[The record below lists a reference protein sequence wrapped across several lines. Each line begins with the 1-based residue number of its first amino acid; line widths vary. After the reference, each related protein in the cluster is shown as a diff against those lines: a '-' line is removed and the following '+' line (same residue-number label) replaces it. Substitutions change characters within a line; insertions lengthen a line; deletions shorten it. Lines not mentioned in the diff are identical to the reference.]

1 MRVIFIL
8 IFKGIEDMK
17 AEVIEKFNDSTVD
30 YKLREV
36 GETIEVTEKRC
47 IKLEELGLVRRITE
61 KEKEKETESKTKH
74 DKS

>member
-1 MRVIFIL
+1 
-8 IFKGIEDMK
+8 MK
-17 AEVIEKFNDSTVD
+17 VKVIEKFNDSTVD

-61 KEKEKETESKTKH
+61 KEKEKEKEKETESKTKH

>member
-1 MRVIFIL
+1 VVFL
-8 IFKGIEDMK
+8 YLFLEGIEDMK
-17 AEVIEKFNDSTVD
+17 AKVIEKFNDSTVD

-47 IKLEELGLVRRITE
+47 IKLEELRLVRRITE

>member
-1 MRVIFIL
+1 
-8 IFKGIEDMK
+8 MK
-17 AEVIEKFNDSTVD
+17 AKVIEKFNDSTVD

-36 GETIEVTEKRC
+36 GETIEVTEKLC

>member
-1 MRVIFIL
+1 
-8 IFKGIEDMK
+8 MK
-17 AEVIEKFNDSTVD
+17 AKVIEKFNDSTVD

-47 IKLEELGLVRRITE
+47 IKLEELRLVRRITE

>member
-1 MRVIFIL
+1 MVFL
-8 IFKGIEDMK
+8 YLFLEGIEDMK
-17 AEVIEKFNDSTVD
+17 AKVIEKFNDSTVD

-47 IKLEELGLVRRITE
+47 IKLEELRLVRRITE

>member
-1 MRVIFIL
+1 
-8 IFKGIEDMK
+8 MK

-30 YKLREV
+30 YKLREA

-61 KEKEKETESKTKH
+61 KEKDAWTGTPKKMEIE
-74 DKS
+74 

>member
-1 MRVIFIL
+1 
-8 IFKGIEDMK
+8 MK
-17 AEVIEKFNDSTVD
+17 AKVIEKFNDSTVD

-36 GETIEVTEKRC
+36 GDTIEVTEKRY

-61 KEKEKETESKTKH
+61 EVKEKETESKTKH

>member
-1 MRVIFIL
+1 
-8 IFKGIEDMK
+8 MK

-61 KEKEKETESKTKH
+61 KEKETESKTKH

>member
-1 MRVIFIL
+1 
-8 IFKGIEDMK
+8 MK
-17 AEVIEKFNDSTVD
+17 AEVIEKFNDSSVD
-30 YKLREV
+30 YKLRGV

>member
-1 MRVIFIL
+1 MR
-8 IFKGIEDMK
+8 DMQQ
-17 AEVIEKFNDSTVD
+17 
-30 YKLREV
+30 V